1 MTTRNMTSERWNGYE
16 WITVVSAIEVPAPR
30 DEAADRAEFLA
41 SCDADERA
49 EAEAFFALADLPGTW
64 S

>member
-1 MTTRNMTSERWNGYE
+1 MTTRNMTSERWNGSE
-16 WITVVSAIEVPAPR
+16 WITVVSAIEVPAAR

-49 EAEAFFALADLPGTW
+49 EAEAFFGLVDEGAGR
-64 S
+64 